1 MEIFM
6 DITKGLAIAAVLSL
20 AFPQA
25 AVAGDAAAG
34 ERKFALCKACH
45 EISTPKNRLGP
56 SLQGV
61 MGRKAGTLEGFKFS
75 DAMKNS
81 GVTWDA
87 ATLAAY
93 LANPKTFM
101 PGNKMAF
108 AGFKKPEDIENM
120 VEYLAKASP

>member
-1 MEIFM
+1 MNM
-6 DITKGLAIAAVLSL
+6 TKSMGVAILLAVAL
-20 AFPQA
+20 PQT
-25 AVAGDAAAG
+25 VWAGDAALGAK
-34 ERKFALCKACH
+34 KFALCKACH

-81 GVTWDA
+81 GVTWDV

-108 AGFKKPEDIENM
+108 AGLKKPEDVENM
-120 VEYLAKASP
+120 LAYLEEASK

>member
-1 MEIFM
+1 MEFFM
-6 DITKGLAIAAVLSL
+6 DKTKGLAIAAVLSL

-81 GVTWDA
+81 GVTWDE

-108 AGFKKPEDIENM
+108 AGLRKPEDVENM
-120 VEYLAKASP
+120 VEYLEEASK

>member
-1 MEIFM
+1 MEILM
-6 DITKGLAIAAVLSL
+6 GMTKWLAAAAVAGF

-25 AVAGDAAAG
+25 AMAGDAAAG

-45 EISTPKNRLGP
+45 EISTAKNRLGP

-75 DAMKNS
+75 DAMRNS

-108 AGFKKPEDIENM
+108 AGLKKPEDVENM
-120 VEYLAKASP
+120 VEYLAKASQ